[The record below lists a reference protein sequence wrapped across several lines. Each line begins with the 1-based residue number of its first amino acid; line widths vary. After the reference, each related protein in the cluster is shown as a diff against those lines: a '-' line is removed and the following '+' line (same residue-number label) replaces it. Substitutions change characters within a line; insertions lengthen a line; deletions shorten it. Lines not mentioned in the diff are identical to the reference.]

1 MVAKQRTLNFAMAFA
16 HKLNLISKRARQRNG
31 SLKRYYELEHKCV
44 CLNLKKGTPEKR
56 YNKFVFSDI
65 RNFYKKY
72 GQFVKYQVVTHW

>member
-1 MVAKQRTLNFAMAFA
+1 MELSLICH
-16 HKLNLISKRARQRNG
+16 HK
-31 SLKRYYELEHKCV
+31 
-44 CLNLKKGTPEKR
+44 KR

>member
-1 MVAKQRTLNFAMAFA
+1 M
-16 HKLNLISKRARQRNG
+16 
-31 SLKRYYELEHKCV
+31 EHKCV
-44 CLNLKKGTPEKR
+44 CLNLKKGNPERIPFLTFCDSHGASSDPFGVAICMELSLICHHKKR